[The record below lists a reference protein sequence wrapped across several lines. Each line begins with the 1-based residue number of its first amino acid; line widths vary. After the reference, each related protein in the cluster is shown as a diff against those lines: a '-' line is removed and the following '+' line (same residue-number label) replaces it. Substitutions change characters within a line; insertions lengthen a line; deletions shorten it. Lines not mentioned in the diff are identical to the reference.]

1 MGQILISQETHFIS
15 IYISLLYI
23 MLNTNNQNLSY
34 VVSQK
39 KTTTHNHHSRV
50 VRASAYGAVDQ
61 WFESQSRTEGRSVG
75 EPPAGKMIVTVGPYS

>member
-1 MGQILISQETHFIS
+1 
-15 IYISLLYI
+15 